1 MTKKAR
7 VWLIIAAVLM
17 VLGLV
22 CCGIA
27 INLAKGDFTVFSTAE
42 YQTKEYELSEDYIA
56 ISVSTDTAD
65 IVFHPSTDGKTR
77 LICRENVKR
86 PHSVSVEDDFLKISV
101 QDLTKWHDHISIGSF
116 YEQEVID
123 IYLPRD
129 TYNALYIDTDT
140 SDVSISKG
148 FLFMTMDIK
157 TDTGDV
163 VCSSPAA
170 GDMEISTSTGDITLK
185 ELNDAGMPD
194 LETNTGDISLTDVN
208 CLSLA
213 IESSSGDITLKNVCA
228 NTFTAMV
235 ISTGTG
241 DVELISCDGYSI
253 EIETDTGDV
262 RGSLLSEKRVFAES
276 DTGDIDI
283 PPLPDEFGLGFCR
296 VETDTGD
303 IRIEIKP

>member
-1 MTKKAR
+1 
-7 VWLIIAAVLM
+7 
-17 VLGLV
+17 
-22 CCGIA
+22 
-27 INLAKGDFTVFSTAE
+27 
-42 YQTKEYELSEDYIA
+42 
-56 ISVSTDTAD
+56 
-65 IVFHPSTDGKTR
+65 
-77 LICRENVKR
+77 
-86 PHSVSVEDDFLKISV
+86 
-101 QDLTKWHDHISIGSF
+101 
-116 YEQEVID
+116 
-123 IYLPRD
+123 
-129 TYNALYIDTDT
+129 
-140 SDVSISKG
+140 
-148 FLFMTMDIK
+148 MDIK

-163 VCSSPAA
+163 VCASPAA

-228 NTFTAMV
+228 SPFTAMEPNFV

-276 DTGDIDI
+276 NTGNIDI
-283 PPLPDEFGLGFCR
+283 PPLPDEFGMGFCK